1 MSDTTSSGVAVN
13 LRVAD
18 EEKDDDVFGGLS
30 EEAAGE
36 ESDGDDLYSVFD
48 IEVEEEE
55 PFESIDDL
63 LSIEKA
69 EQEGRLVTWDAVPD
83 ARVHI
88 AHLQAALEKRQ
99 RLERKLR
106 EKKGWTYTKYPD
118 GQLPGMTEEYLWW
131 EAMPGTAVKGWEGE
145 SFKGRPFT
153 EESFLRLMRA
163 SVRFRKF
170 IFAHT
175 KSVDDLRRKMQEDEK
190 GN

>member
-1 MSDTTSSGVAVN
+1 MSDTTSSGAAVN

-30 EEAAGE
+30 ENAAGE
-36 ESDGDDLYSVFD
+36 ESQGDDLYSVFD

-153 EESFLRLMRA
+153 EENFLRLMRA

-175 KSVDDLRRKMQEDEK
+175 KSVDDLRRKMQEDAR